1 MKLNDMACLNYEIG
15 TETASVTL
23 AGTDLDAIRALP
35 AAKTLMLYD
44 GIGNPLVSLC
54 GFDKIISIRVLV
66 EADACEVVFGRTD
79 TTIRDLQSRLDTVEG
94 SVSSVQ
100 DVSDMSSLVFVS
112 LAQSETLDDATIAEH
127 PDLFPKWD
135 ENWTGK
141 QGTILQVNGILYR
154 SIHDVG
160 IGQNTNPAE
169 TPSMWTRIGSVDSE
183 YLEWSQPLG
192 VHDAYALGDIVL
204 HNGKKYSST
213 VENNVWE
220 PGVYGWA
227 EMEV

>member
-1 MKLNDMACLNYEIG
+1 MKLNDMTCLNYEIG
-15 TETASVTL
+15 TETAVVTL
-23 AGTDLDAIRALP
+23 AGTDLNAIRALP
-35 AAKTLMLYD
+35 TADILMLYD
-44 GIGNPLVSLC
+44 GVGNPLVSLC
-54 GFDKIISIRVLV
+54 GFDRIISIRVLV
-66 EADACEVVFGRTD
+66 ETDACEVVFGRTD
-79 TTIRDLQSRLDTVEG
+79 TTIRDLQSRLDLVEG

-100 DVSDMSSLVFVS
+100 DVSDISSLVFVS
-112 LAQSETLDDATIAEH
+112 LAQSKTLDDATITEH

-141 QGTILQVNGILYR
+141 HGTILQMNGILYR

-169 TPSMWTRIGSVDSE
+169 TPSMWTRLGSAGDE
-183 YLEWSQPLG
+183 YPEWSQPLG
-192 VHDAYALGDIVL
+192 VHDTYSLGTIVQ
-204 HNGKKYSST
+204 HNSKKYRST

-227 EMEV
+227 ETEV

>member
-1 MKLNDMACLNYEIG
+1 MKLNDMTCLNYEIG
-15 TETASVTL
+15 TETAVVTL
-23 AGTDLDAIRALP
+23 AGTNLDDIRTLSNADV
-35 AAKTLMLYD
+35 LMLYD
-44 GIGNPLVSLC
+44 GVGNPLVSLC
-54 GFDKIISIRVLV
+54 GFDKIISIRVLM
-66 EADACEVVFGRTD
+66 ETDACEVVFGRTD
-79 TTIRDLQSRLDTVEG
+79 TTIRDLRSRLNSVEE

-100 DVSDMSSLVFVS
+100 DVSDISSLVFVS
-112 LAQSETLDDATIAEH
+112 LAQGEALDDATIAEH

-141 QGTILQVNGILYR
+141 QGTILQMDGILYR

-169 TPSMWTRIGSVDSE
+169 TPSMWTRLGSADGE
-183 YLEWSQPLG
+183 YPEWSQPIG
-192 VHDAYALGDIVL
+192 VHDSYAIDAIVQ
-204 HNGKKYSST
+204 HNGKKYRST

-227 EMEV
+227 ETGV